1 MIYDS
6 EQQSIRN
13 ALRDSRI
20 EALTLFLGDFIKLLA
35 SEGFSIE
42 DLLDALVKNLEQKT
56 VPDSAIKHLEE
67 AAIELSRFSKT
78 ESLTTSPTERENHY
92 HHPTIVEWFFVGEDN
107 RFCSY
112 TNSPT

>member
-20 EALTLFLGDFIKLLA
+20 EALTLFLGDFIKLLT
-35 SEGFSIE
+35 SEGFSLE

-67 AAIELSRFSKT
+67 AATELSRFSKN
-78 ESLTTSPTERENHY
+78 RELN
-92 HHPTIVEWFFVGEDN
+92 N
-107 RFCSY
+107 
-112 TNSPT
+112 

>member
-67 AAIELSRFSKT
+67 AAIELSRFSKN
-78 ESLTTSPTERENHY
+78 RELN
-92 HHPTIVEWFFVGEDN
+92 N
-107 RFCSY
+107 
-112 TNSPT
+112 